1 MSEELSSLKKM
12 VLFANLNEEEL
23 KAVREIVTEVDY
35 IADKSVFEEGQDGHT
50 LYLIKSGEVKVTK
63 KDPEGTEQ
71 VLALLKDGDIFGEMS
86 FIDGRPHSATVT
98 AVHSTRIL
106 QLEKGKFDELVD
118 SHPKAAY
125 KIMKTIVVQVDAIV
139 RRMNTQYVDM
149 LSYMFGRRRF

>member
-12 VLFANLNEEEL
+12 VLFTYLNEEEL
-23 KAVREIVTEVDY
+23 KAVREIITEVDY
-35 IADKSVFEEGQDGHT
+35 MADKSVFEESQDGHT

-71 VLALLKDGDIFGEMS
+71 VLALLKEGDIFGEMS
-86 FIDGRPHSATVT
+86 FLDGRPHSATVV

-106 QLEKGKFDELVD
+106 QIEKGKFDEFVD

-125 KIMKTIVVQVDAIV
+125 KIMKTIVIQVDAIV
-139 RRMNTQYVDM
+139 RRMNTNYVDM